1 MLRAT
6 HLAKVKSEVYERS
19 WERFF
24 VQRPARL
31 VAVRPCLTGISMRS
45 AEIVDISRG
54 GASFVVATTVGLP
67 SHYYLNILGLAYRIA
82 CAETSRNGNRIVLL
96 GVKGDRFECLFGNDQ
111 KPVPEL
117 ISVET
122 TAPDKS
128 VTVLT
133 GKTLGKL
140 NALIAQQLSVL
151 SKPPMITKD

>member
-45 AEIVDISRG
+45 AEIIDISRG

-82 CAETSRNGNRIVLL
+82 CAETSRNGNRIHV
-96 GVKGDRFECLFGNDQ
+96 RFINLIEPETLRRVVRADFMIGNA
-111 KPVPEL
+111 EAL
-117 ISVET
+117 
-122 TAPDKS
+122 AAR
-128 VTVLT
+128 
-133 GKTLGKL
+133 GKRR
-140 NALIAQQLSVL
+140 
-151 SKPPMITKD
+151 

>member
-19 WERFF
+19 WERFY

-45 AEIVDISRG
+45 AEIIDISRG

-82 CAETSRNGNRIVLL
+82 CAETSRNGNRIHV
-96 GVKGDRFECLFGNDQ
+96 RFINLIEPETLRRVVRADFMIGNA
-111 KPVPEL
+111 E
-117 ISVET
+117 
-122 TAPDKS
+122 
-128 VTVLT
+128 
-133 GKTLGKL
+133 
-140 NALIAQQLSVL
+140 ALAARGRRR
-151 SKPPMITKD
+151 

>member
-19 WERFF
+19 WERFY

-67 SHYYLNILGLAYRIA
+67 THYYLNILGLAYRIA
-82 CAETSRNGNRIVLL
+82 CAEVSRNGNRVH
-96 GVKGDRFECLFGNDQ
+96 VRFINLIEPETLRRVVRADFMIGNAEAMAARGR
-111 KPVPEL
+111 KPRV
-117 ISVET
+117 
-122 TAPDKS
+122 
-128 VTVLT
+128 
-133 GKTLGKL
+133 
-140 NALIAQQLSVL
+140 
-151 SKPPMITKD
+151 

>member
-82 CAETSRNGNRIVLL
+82 CAETSRNGNRIHV
-96 GVKGDRFECLFGNDQ
+96 RFINLIEPETLRRVVRADFMIGNT
-111 KPVPEL
+111 E
-117 ISVET
+117 
-122 TAPDKS
+122 
-128 VTVLT
+128 
-133 GKTLGKL
+133 
-140 NALIAQQLSVL
+140 ALAARGRRR
-151 SKPPMITKD
+151 